1 MMQVEAEGRDGSIMT
16 SENSAIPSPWS
27 RPVSPAASP
36 NVRPLPIKW
45 FGPTWRLAGLGVFNL
60 LMTILTLGVYSFWG
74 RTEVRRRIWS
84 AIRID
89 GQPLAYTGTGAEM
102 CKGFF
107 LVAVLILLPMLLLG
121 LGAALVF
128 GEGGAG
134 VVQVLLYLVV
144 FIFVALGTY
153 RARRYR
159 LSRTAWRGIRGSM
172 AGTPRRYAFMSV
184 ITTLLYPLTAG
195 WIAPWRA
202 NYLQSILTNETELG
216 DRRLTY
222 EGKIGGLY
230 GRYAVLWFGSV
241 VLLAGLSAAILGI
254 VGLSGIQPGQ
264 PLNIQLRAQESLKI
278 LGLLFGGLILW
289 SIISAW
295 YRASL
300 YNHFARSTKL
310 DGVPFKLSA
319 GAGGLMW
326 LLVSNYMIS
335 YFTLGALRPVAEARS
350 WNYFIDHLILDG
362 PIDAAAIGQN
372 TRVSNEMGEGLA
384 TAFDVDA
391 F

>member
-1 MMQVEAEGRDGSIMT
+1 MT
-16 SENSAIPSPWS
+16 SEDIAIPSPWARPSAAGTSSAEGVTS
-27 RPVSPAASP
+27 RH
-36 NVRPLPIKW
+36 PLSIQW
-45 FGPTWRLAGLGVFNL
+45 HGPTWRLAGLGVFNL
-60 LMTILTLGVYSFWG
+60 AMTILTLGLYSFWG

-84 AIRID
+84 AIRLD
-89 GQPLAYTGTGAEM
+89 GQPLAYTGTGGEM
-102 CKGFF
+102 CKGFL
-107 LVAVLILLPMLLLG
+107 LVAGLVLMPMLLLG
-121 LGAALVF
+121 LAAALVL
-128 GEGGAG
+128 GERGAG
-134 VVQVLLYLVV
+134 AVQLLLYLIV

-172 AGTPRRYAFMSV
+172 TGAPRRYAFVSF
-184 ITTLLYPLTAG
+184 ITTLLYPMTLG
-195 WIAPWRA
+195 WIGPWRA

-222 EGKIGGLY
+222 DGKVGGLY
-230 GRYAVLWFGSV
+230 GRYAVLWFGTV
-241 VLLAGLSAAILGI
+241 VLLSVLIGAILAI
-254 VGLSGIQPGQ
+254 VGLAEIRLGQ
-264 PLNIQLRAQESLKI
+264 PPNLQVQPPDVLKI
-278 LGLLFGGLILW
+278 LGLMFGALIIW

-310 DGVPFKLSA
+310 DGVPFKLTA

-326 LLVSNYMIS
+326 LFVSNYVIS

-350 WNYFIDHLILDG
+350 WNYYIDHLALDG

-372 TRVSNEMGEGLA
+372 TRVANEMGEGLA